1 MTAPAPQA
9 CAASPSAPDGEPLL
23 VHMRADLNR
32 PAPGGLEPLLEELH
46 RRHGDALRAI
56 VLYGS
61 TRRTANPRDGLVDL
75 MAIVRD
81 YRAVHG
87 FSAAALFNRLLPPN
101 VYYLE
106 AGPDEARLRCKYI
119 IVSIEHLRRRTG
131 GGLDGYFWAR
141 FTQPC
146 RLVWSAD
153 DDAKHRV
160 TECRARAA
168 LRFAS
173 EAATL
178 GDGEFDA
185 RAFWHRALRASYGC
199 ELRPEPPGAAEKLV
213 AHDPEFWD
221 GLGRL
226 CAERVESMTCTS
238 DAEPPRLRVQV
249 ARGAGFRGRMRWRAR
264 RVWSR
269 TLNVL
274 RLFKAAGTFA
284 NGVDYLSW
292 KLERHSGIR
301 VEPTERMRRH
311 PRLAAWGLLFKLIRT
326 GALR

>member
-1 MTAPAPQA
+1 VSAL
-9 CAASPSAPDGEPLL
+9 AALI
-23 VHMRADLNR
+23 RADLETAP
-32 PAPGGLEPLLEELH
+32 PAGLEPLLDALL
-46 RRHGDALRAI
+46 RRHGRALRAV

-61 TRRTANPRDGLVDL
+61 TRRKADVHDGLVDL
-75 MAIVRD
+75 MAVVES

-87 FSAAALFNRLLPPN
+87 RGIAAVLNSLLPPN

-106 AGPDEARLRCKYI
+106 AAAGAGRVRCKYI
-119 IVSIEHLRRRTG
+119 VVSMRDLARRMR

-146 RLVWSAD
+146 RLVHAAD
-153 DDAKHRV
+153 PGAIEQV
-160 TECRARAA
+160 TACRAAA
-168 LRFAS
+168 ARHFAAQ
-173 EAATL
+173 AAPRMR
-178 GDGEFDA
+178 GRHGA
-185 RAFWHRALRASYGC
+185 SAFWTEAVRASYGC
-199 ELRPEPPGAAEKLV
+199 ELRPEPPGAAEALIG
-213 AHDPEFWD
+213 ADPRFWHELAGHCLP
-221 GLGRL
+221 GLPGVTVEGDAYRFAPGRARRL
-226 CAERVESMTCTS
+226 GA
-238 DAEPPRLRVQV
+238 RLRW
-249 ARGAGFRGRMRWRAR
+249 ASR

-284 NGVDYLSW
+284 NGVDYLAW

-311 PRLAAWGLLFKLIRT
+311 PRLAAWGLLWRLVRS